1 MRGLLAAAAVTMVAL
16 TSAAPVTADGRVEAG
31 ALAATVASDPWHL
44 DFGALSESRSR
55 APGPSGSLGF
65 ATALGWAHAT
75 RVTSEQSGGDA
86 YEATLDTTE
95 PGRQMRVRLAPDG
108 EGVIALRATVIG
120 AGLPVT
126 RLGIGF
132 DTRPG
137 ERYLG
142 FGERSNAVDQR
153 GREVEN
159 YVSDGPYIP
168 EDRTLV
174 SAFVPPW
181 GLRAREDATYFPVPW
196 LLSTA
201 GYGVLVG
208 NVETSLFRLGSHRA
222 DTWSAEA
229 ESGVLDLRI
238 VGGPRPADALT
249 RLTRLT
255 GRQPPPAA
263 PWIFGPTF
271 QPTGTVEAQL
281 AQARR
286 LVRTD
291 VPTSAANTYRHYLPC
306 GDQQGKRGED
316 RARTAGMH
324 GLGVAVTTYFN
335 PMVCT
340 RYRPAYDRAAAAG
353 LLTRNGAGLPYLYR
367 YSANPD
373 DLFLV
378 GQVDFSAPG
387 ASAFYGDLLGEAV
400 DDGYDGWMEDFGEYT
415 PPDSRSANG
424 MGGESMHNLYP
435 TLYHQASGQFQ
446 RRRGSVAS
454 FARSGWTGSAPH
466 LQMVWGGDPTTDWG
480 FDGLS
485 SAVHQALSM
494 GTSGI
499 SRWGSDI
506 GGFFALGSRRLTPEL
521 LVRWIQFGAVSGV
534 MRTQANGVAVPE
546 KDRPQITDPEILPTW
561 RRYAKLRTQLYPYLT
576 AADRTYRRTGLPLMR
591 HLALTDPGDTTAAAQ
606 DQQFMFGPD
615 LLAAPV
621 TEPGQRKRR
630 LYLPRGKWVD
640 LWRSATYRRFHSG
653 ALRMGRARM
662 ITGGRFAELPAPL
675 DELPLMARA
684 GTTLALLPAN
694 VDTLSRYGRGTAV
707 RLADRPRRFELL
719 AFPRGRSRSTFG
731 EAGRI
736 SSREGR
742 RRWDLRLTG
751 RRRSSYVLQASMS
764 TLRRP
769 FRPRCVKLG
778 RKRVARRRWRYDRVA
793 RVLRVRFGVRGR
805 SGVLRVRT
813 RC

>member
-1 MRGLLAAAAVTMVAL
+1 VLAVLAC
-16 TSAAPVTADGRVEAG
+16 AAPAAEAGRVDAG
-31 ALAATVASDPWHL
+31 TLKATVSSDPWHL
-44 DFGALSESRSR
+44 DFGVLSESRSR
-55 APGPSGSLGF
+55 GAGPSGSLGF
-65 ATALGWAHAT
+65 ATVAGWAHAT
-75 RVTSEQSGGDA
+75 RVVSEQAGGEA
-86 YEATLDTTE
+86 YEATLETTE

-108 EGVIALRATVIG
+108 DGVIVLRATVTG
-120 AGLPVT
+120 SGLPVT
-126 RLGIGF
+126 RVGMGF

-159 YVSDGPYIP
+159 YVSDGPYTR
-168 EDRTLV
+168 EDRVLV

-201 GYGVLVG
+201 GYGVLLG
-208 NVETSLFRLGSHRA
+208 NHETSLFRLGSDRA

-229 ESGVLDLRI
+229 EAATLELR
-238 VGGPRPADALT
+238 VVAGPRPADAVA

-271 QPTGTVEAQL
+271 QPTGPVATQLEQAQ
-281 AQARR
+281 R
-286 LVRTD
+286 LVRSD

-306 GDQQGKRGED
+306 GDQQGKRAED
-316 RARTAGMH
+316 RRRTDGMH
-324 GLGVAVTTYFN
+324 GQGIAVTTYFN

-340 RYRPAYDRAAAAG
+340 SYPAAYDRAAAGG
-353 LLTRNGAGLPYLYR
+353 LLTRNALGQPYLYR

-387 ASAFYGDLLGEAV
+387 ASAFYGGLLGEAV

-424 MGGESMHNLYP
+424 AGGESMHNLYP
-435 TLYHQASGQFQ
+435 TLYHRASGDFQ
-446 RRRGSVAS
+446 RRRGGVAA
-454 FARSGWTGSAPH
+454 FGRSGWTGAAAGM
-466 LQMVWGGDPTTDWG
+466 QMVWGGDPTVDWG

-485 SAVHQALSM
+485 SAVTQALTM
-494 GTSGI
+494 GTSGV

-521 LVRWIQFGAVSGV
+521 LTRWIQFGAVSGV
-534 MRTQANGVAVPE
+534 MRTQAEGVAVPD
-546 KDRPQITDPEILPTW
+546 KPRPQIGDPEILPTW
-561 RRYAKLRTQLYPYLT
+561 RRYAKLRTQLYPYLL

-591 HLALTDPGDTTAAAQ
+591 HLALTDPGDPTAATR
-606 DQQFMFGPD
+606 DDQFMFGPD

-621 TEPGQRKRR
+621 TTPGARTRR
-630 LYLPRGKWVD
+630 LYLPRGDWVD
-640 LWRSATYRRFHSG
+640 LWRAVTYRRQVSG
-653 ALRMGRARM
+653 GLRLERAGAVS
-662 ITGGRFAELPAPL
+662 GGRFAELPAPL

-684 GTTLALLPAN
+684 GTVLALLPAN
-694 VDTLSRYGRGTAV
+694 VDTLAGYGRGAAV
-707 RLADRPRRFELL
+707 RLADRPRRYELL
-719 AFPRGRSRSTFG
+719 AFPRGRSRSEFG
-731 EAGRI
+731 ATGRT
-736 SSREGR
+736 SSRERR

-751 RRRSSYVLQASMS
+751 ERRSSYVLQASMT

-769 FRPRCVKLG
+769 FRPRCVRLG
-778 RKRVARRRWRYDRVA
+778 RKRLTRKRWSYDR
-793 RVLRVRFGVRGR
+793 R
-805 SGVLRVRT
+805 SGVLRARIPVKGRTAVLSVRP